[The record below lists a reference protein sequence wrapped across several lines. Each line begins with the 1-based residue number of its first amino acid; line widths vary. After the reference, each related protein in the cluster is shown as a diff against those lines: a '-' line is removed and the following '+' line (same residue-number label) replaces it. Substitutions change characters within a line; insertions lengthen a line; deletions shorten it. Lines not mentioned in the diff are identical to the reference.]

1 MCSLLVLIM
10 ETICFK
16 GGNTL
21 FHRQKQSVSIIT
33 IPMKQSHLSIGDA
46 I

>member
-1 MCSLLVLIM
+1 MCSLLVLPM

-21 FHRQKQSVSIIT
+21 FHRQKQNVSIIT
-33 IPMKQSHLSIGDA
+33 IPMKQSHLSIENN

>member
-1 MCSLLVLIM
+1 MYSLLVFVM

-16 GGNTL
+16 SGNTL
-21 FHRQKQSVSIIT
+21 FHRQKQNVSIIT
-33 IPMKQSHLSIGDA
+33 TPMKQSHLSIGDD

>member
-1 MCSLLVLIM
+1 MCSLLVLVM

-16 GGNTL
+16 DGNTL
-21 FHRQKQSVSIIT
+21 FHRQKQNVSIIT
-33 IPMKQSHLSIGDA
+33 TPMKQSHLSIEDD

>member
-1 MCSLLVLIM
+1 MCSLLVLVM

-16 GGNTL
+16 SGNTL
-21 FHRQKQSVSIIT
+21 FHRQKQNVSIIT
-33 IPMKQSHLSIGDA
+33 IPMKQSYLSIENN

>member
-1 MCSLLVLIM
+1 MYSLLVLIM

-21 FHRQKQSVSIIT
+21 FHRQKQNVSIIT
-33 IPMKQSHLSIGDA
+33 TPMKQSHLSIGDN

>member
-1 MCSLLVLIM
+1 MCSLLVLVM

-21 FHRQKQSVSIIT
+21 FHRQKQNVSIIT
-33 IPMKQSHLSIGDA
+33 IPMKQSHLSIGDD